1 MPPKEAEP
9 KIESPDEVVT
19 ADVADA
25 PEELEGEAEGGAEG
39 EAEGGAEGEAGA
51 EVEGAAPVESESKKR
66 SHHKKTNG
74 QRPSS
79 ETRAETRAETRE
91 PRGRKGS
98 LVDDFMKSVKKMHP
112 AYWVLGLGGAALAID
127 YFMEGDK
134 SVASSLYRGIFGGKA
149 ASGEG
154 NDGAAQLHPFTRLAS
169 VAIPGASYGPSYA
182 VPYYPAFPPSIYA
195 APRYPGYAPGF
206 SGRPGFGYG
215 GRMGGMGYGGHGHA
229 HVRGE
234 FPWE

>member
-1 MPPKEAEP
+1 MPRKEAEP
-9 KIESPDEVVT
+9 KIESPDEAAAAV
-19 ADVADA
+19 DVADA
-25 PEELEGEAEGGAEG
+25 PEELEGEAEGGTEGEAEG
-39 EAEGGAEGEAGA
+39 EAEG
-51 EVEGAAPVESESKKR
+51 AAAAESEPKKR
-66 SHHKKTNG
+66 SHHKKING
-74 QRPSS
+74 QRSPS
-79 ETRAETRAETRE
+79 ETRAETREPRE

-149 ASGEG
+149 GSGEG
-154 NDGAAQLHPFTRLAS
+154 GDGAAQLHPFAR
-169 VAIPGASYGPSYA
+169 VAPMVMPGSSYA

-206 SGRPGFGYG
+206 GGRPGFGYG
-215 GRMGGMGYGGHGHA
+215 RMGGLGYGYGGHGHA